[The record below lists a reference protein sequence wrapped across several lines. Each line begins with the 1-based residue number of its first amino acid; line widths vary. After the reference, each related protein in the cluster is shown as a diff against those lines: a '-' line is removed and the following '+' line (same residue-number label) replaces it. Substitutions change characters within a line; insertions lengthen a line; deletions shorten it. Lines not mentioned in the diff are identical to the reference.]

1 MKAPKSSFLLFAG
14 HAVLHPHLLQ
24 FSRRIYERNIDLKII
39 TNMKAKNFL
48 CTLIMAC
55 MVFSH
60 AEATGIWKEDY

>member
-1 MKAPKSSFLLFAG
+1 
-14 HAVLHPHLLQ
+14 
-24 FSRRIYERNIDLKII
+24 
-39 TNMKAKNFL
+39 MKAKNFL